1 MVIGKIKPAATVVTQ
16 FAAGVE
22 IDAIQHE
29 GKLYLPVV
37 GMGEFAPKEVA
48 PKPATAPAKSET
60 SAPAASEVADEK
72 EDKKS
77 YTEDELME
85 MSTKELLKICKNEFG
100 INPDDFDGKNTNKKL
115 RNLILDAQEN
125 GGSDS
130 EKDEDEDD
138 APAPKKG
145 GKKSAPKEEEEE
157 DEDSNDEESDDS
169 GNDLVNQVGDIL
181 EDFDAGKKNKKKTLS
196 AILALSEDADEDKV
210 GELVDKFESDEDA
223 DIDELAEE
231 IVKALTAPK
240 EEKPAKK
247 GKRSPKK
254 SKEELVD
261 VDDLEVGD
269 RVSVWWDDDNQEWFD
284 GSVKSKK
291 KGKVVIAYDDDTEE
305 AIDPEVHTK
314 IKKLAE

>member
-1 MVIGKIKPAATVVTQ
+1 MVIGKIKPAATVVAQ

-48 PKPATAPAKSET
+48 PTRTPAPKPEAAPTAKAEPEDEAE
-60 SAPAASEVADEK
+60 ASD
-72 EDKKS
+72 DKKS

-85 MSTKELLKICKNEFG
+85 MSSKELMKICKDEFG
-100 INPDDFDGKNTNKKL
+100 IDPDEYEGKNTNKKL

-125 GGSDS
+125 GG
-130 EKDEDEDD
+130 DEDGDD
-138 APAPKKG
+138 ADDT
-145 GKKSAPKEEEEE
+145 EEE
-157 DEDSNDEESDDS
+157 DSDDLS
-169 GNDLVNQVGDIL
+169 SQVAEIL

-196 AILALSEDADEDKV
+196 AIIALGENPDEDAV
-210 GELVDKFESDEDA
+210 AELVEKFESDEDA
-223 DIDELAEE
+223 DIDELAEK
-231 IVKALTAPK
+231 IANALTAPK
-240 EEKPAKK
+240 KEKSAKK
-247 GKRSPKK
+247 GKDKK
-254 SKEELVD
+254 APKEELVD
-261 VDDLEVGD
+261 VDDLAVGD
-269 RVSVWWDDDNQEWFD
+269 RVSVWWDDDNQEWYD
-284 GSVKSKK
+284 GTVKSKK